1 MASWR
6 KQRDGKA
13 RRGGVSWHYTT
24 HIHIHTYVHTHTPP
38 AHLQIEPA
46 RQHHINRRGKQ
57 DPRPVQNHPER
68 VALVQYEGEHP
79 GEENGP
85 EPGPPWTA
93 EADADEV
100 VFDDDGEDGNA
111 GDDGPKVEE
120 VHRVCRS
127 EARRTARNTRVSCL
141 ASEAPPSTTSVADAP
156 VSVLSFLLTLTS
168 KEKDGNED
176 FE

>member
-1 MASWR
+1 LASWR

-100 VFDDDGEDGNA
+100 VFDDDGEDGDA
-111 GDDGPKVEE
+111 GED
-120 VHRVCRS
+120 
-127 EARRTARNTRVSCL
+127 RRGGEQIPGEIRDVVSQYRETETGGGGWGATKKEGTVTNT
-141 ASEAPPSTTSVADAP
+141 
-156 VSVLSFLLTLTS
+156 
-168 KEKDGNED
+168 
-176 FE
+176 